1 MKKGALWVWCF
12 GLFALLPNPVS
23 ADCISIAGFNRFS
36 LQGNTVALYAGSNP
50 VARFD
55 VQNCTVQPSS
65 QIDPIKT
72 DVCDGDEIMI
82 DESRCVMMEIK
93 SLGP

>member
-1 MKKGALWVWCF
+1 MKKNILF
-12 GLFALLPNPVS
+12 FFILGLFLLPPNLVL
-23 ADCISIAGFNRFS
+23 ADCVNIGGFSRFS
-36 LQGNTVALYAGSNP
+36 LQGVTVILYAGSGP

-55 VQNCTVQPSS
+55 LQNCEVQPTS

-72 DVCDGDEIMI
+72 DVCDGDEILI
-82 DESRCVMMEIK
+82 DGSRCTMMEIK

>member
-1 MKKGALWVWCF
+1 MRRKI
-12 GLFALLPNPVS
+12 LFALCLGFSVLLPNLVS
-23 ADCISIAGFNRFS
+23 ADCINIAGFDRFS
-36 LQGNTVALYAGSNP
+36 LQGVTVILYAGSNP

-82 DESRCVMMEIK
+82 DGSRCVMMGVK